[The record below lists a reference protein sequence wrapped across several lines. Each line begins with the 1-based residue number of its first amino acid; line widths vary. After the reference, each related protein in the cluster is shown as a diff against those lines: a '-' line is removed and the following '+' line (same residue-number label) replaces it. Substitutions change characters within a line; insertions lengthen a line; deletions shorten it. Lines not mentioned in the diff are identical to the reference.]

1 VILEDVVVINKEQQ
15 RFNNLSL
22 SRKNVERENNRYVN
36 NGIKTLSESIAN
48 EWQDNVIS
56 ELKSIWG
63 IK

>member
-1 VILEDVVVINKEQQ
+1 VINKEQQ

>member
-1 VILEDVVVINKEQQ
+1 MINKEQQ